1 MQVDFY
7 HLTRDP
13 AEKLAPMLADK
24 SLKAGQRVLIVSQ
37 SESQR
42 HAISA
47 GLWAYEPTSFL
58 AHDFAGSEQEAD
70 QPILISEQCVANNA
84 AKFIVIADG
93 HWRDEALQADRAFY
107 LFTADE
113 IDGARSAWRQ
123 LSDQADVTPRYWK
136 QDGGRWAEG
145 P

>member
-24 SLKAGQRVLIVSQ
+24 TLKVGQRVLIVSHG
-37 SESQR
+37 EAQR
-42 HAISA
+42 QAISA
-47 GLWAYEPTSFL
+47 SLWAYGATSFL
-58 AHDFAGSEQEAD
+58 AHDFAGSEQETD
-70 QPILISEQCVANNA
+70 QPILISEQCIASNA

-93 HWRDEALQADRAFY
+93 HWRNEALQADRAFY

-113 IDGARSAWRQ
+113 ITAARSAWRQ
-123 LSDQADVTPRYWK
+123 LSGQQDVTPRYWK
-136 QDGGRWAEG
+136 QDSGRWVEG